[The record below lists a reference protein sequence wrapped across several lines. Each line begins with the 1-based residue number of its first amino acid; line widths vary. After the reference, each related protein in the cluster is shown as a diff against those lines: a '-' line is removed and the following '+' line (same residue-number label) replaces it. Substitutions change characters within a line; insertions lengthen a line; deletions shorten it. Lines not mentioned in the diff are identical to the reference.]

1 MTLFHSII
9 NGFTTQSG
17 DPASIGEAGKIYGEP
32 LKDKF
37 HTRLHFR
44 RQDLI
49 VTANAGKDD
58 KGFQFFFTLSST
70 PDLHNKRA
78 IFDKVTG
85 ETLYNMLKLDEALV
99 DENHRPLHP
108 PKMRKTEILNNPFS
122 DIIPRIIVQE
132 SEEVKDSLETK
143 TAGNH
148 RPLHPPKMR
157 KTEIL
162 NNPFSDII
170 PRIIVQESEEVKD
183 SLETKTAGVK
193 DFDLLSFDE
202 EAKGDE
208 EESVILNEKI
218 SGEDKS
224 AHDHLSGSKLSSQ
237 PADEPPGF
245 ANKKERKTA
254 VVIRK
259 VSMK

>member
-9 NGFTTQSG
+9 KGFTTQSG
-17 DPASIGEAGKIYGEP
+17 DPASIGEAGKIYGDP
-32 LKDKF
+32 L
-37 HTRLHFR
+37 LHFC

-49 VTANAGKDD
+49 VMANVGKDD
-58 KGFQFFFTLSST
+58 NDFHFFFTVSST

-78 IFDKVTG
+78 IFGKVTG

-143 TAGNH
+143 TAG
-148 RPLHPPKMR
+148 
-157 KTEIL
+157 
-162 NNPFSDII
+162 
-170 PRIIVQESEEVKD
+170 
-183 SLETKTAGVK
+183 VK
-193 DFDLLSFDE
+193 DFNLLSFDE
-202 EAKGDE
+202 GAKEDE
-208 EESVILNEKI
+208 EESVILNKEF

-237 PADEPPGF
+237 SAVEPPGF
-245 ANKKERKTA
+245 ANIKERKTA

-259 VSMK
+259 VSTK

>member
-1 MTLFHSII
+1 
-9 NGFTTQSG
+9 
-17 DPASIGEAGKIYGEP
+17 
-32 LKDKF
+32 
-37 HTRLHFR
+37 
-44 RQDLI
+44 
-49 VTANAGKDD
+49 
-58 KGFQFFFTLSST
+58 
-70 PDLHNKRA
+70 
-78 IFDKVTG
+78 
-85 ETLYNMLKLDEALV
+85 MLKLDEALV
-99 DENHRPLHP
+99 DE
-108 PKMRKTEILNNPFS
+108 
-122 DIIPRIIVQE
+122 
-132 SEEVKDSLETK
+132 
-143 TAGNH
+143 NH

-259 VSMK
+259 VSMKAHPTVMCTDWHPGRLRSTDPRIAPDASPARKPPEISTHDEIDSGRNECRRRAVRMTYVTRSCRVHGK